1 MPLGAFKAALMGT
14 AGVSTDNVV
23 LLATANADD
32 DSIIAFTSDI
42 TSTYQM
48 YIFKFYNIHGSV
60 NGQNFFFDCS
70 TDGGSNYGVVAT
82 TTSFRAKHTEDGSSS
97 ELNYQ
102 TGSDLAQGTGNKQLA
117 SGTGAAADESCAG
130 ELHLFN
136 PSSTTYVKHYY
147 TQFSVLQASDP
158 PATIYDTMFN
168 AGYFNTTSAINAIKF
183 YQGGGTISEG
193 RIKMWGVK

>member
-1 MPLGAFKAALMGT
+1 MPLGAFKAGLMGA

-42 TSTYQM
+42 TSTYPM

-60 NGQNFFFDCS
+60 NGHNFFFDCS

-82 TTSFRAKHTEDGSSS
+82 TTSFRAKHTENGSTQ
-97 ELNYQ
+97 ELAYQ
-102 TGSDLAQGTGNKQLA
+102 TGSDLAQGTGGKQLA
-117 SGTGAAADESCAG
+117 SGTGNGADESCAG

-147 TQFSVLQASDP
+147 TKFSVLQAADP

-183 YQGGGTISEG
+183 YQGSGTVSEG